1 MSDPRPTVGHVS
13 ETRYVQGSFEEL
25 GEPLRET
32 TFVVVDLETTGGTA
46 DGAGITEIGAVK
58 VRGGENLGEFSTL
71 VNPGTGIPPFIAVLT
86 GITNAMVYEAPRIE
100 SVLPS
105 FLEFAKGTVLVAHNA
120 PYDTGF
126 LKAACAVHDYPW
138 PAYRVVDTVQ
148 LARRVLIRDEVPNCK
163 LATLSRYFRTPN
175 EPCHRALADARAT
188 ADVLH
193 CLIGRV
199 GNQSVHTLPD
209 LIEFSRA
216 VSPVQRSKRHLA
228 DGIPAVPGVY
238 VFRDPRG
245 RPLYVGTSNNLATRV
260 RSYFTAAETRA
271 RISEM
276 LTAAERV
283 EAIECAHSLEAQV
296 RELRLIA
303 AHKPPY
309 NRRSKFPERV
319 TWLKLT
325 VEPYP
330 RLSLVKEL
338 RDDGASYLGP
348 FSSRR
353 TAELAMAAVHDAVPL
368 RRCSPRLSLRKTTP
382 ACALAE
388 MGRCPA
394 PCEHRISVEDYDGY
408 AETFREAVSGD
419 PARLLDRLLER
430 VGALAA
436 DQRYEDAATVRVR
449 LVAFLRAA
457 VRQQRLTNFTSLG
470 ELVAARPA
478 NGGWE
483 LSVVRHG
490 RLVAAGASPR
500 GAHPQPTLDALL
512 ASAETVSRGPGPTPC
527 ASAEETERILTW
539 VEQPDTRLVRT
550 DLGWASRVAGAERWR
565 GLLDRA
571 EAAASAADPYGER
584 GLGRPQHQPVRV
596 TA

>member
-1 MSDPRPTVGHVS
+1 MSDPGLSVCDVS
-13 ETRYVQGSFEEL
+13 GTRYVQGSFTEL

-58 VRGGENLGEFSTL
+58 VRGGEVLGEFSTL

-86 GITNAMVYEAPRIE
+86 GITDAMVYEAPTIE
-100 SVLPS
+100 AVLPS
-105 FLEFAKGTVLVAHNA
+105 FLEFAKGSVLVAHNA

-126 LKAACAVHDYPW
+126 LKAACAVHGYSW

-148 LARRVLIRDEVPNCK
+148 LARRVLIRDEVPNCRLST
-163 LATLSRYFRTPN
+163 LARYFRTPN

-193 CLIGRV
+193 CLIERV

-216 VSPVQRSKRHLA
+216 VSPVQRTKRHLA
-228 DGIPAVPGVY
+228 EGIPAVPGVY
-238 VFRDPRG
+238 VFRDARG
-245 RPLYVGTSNNLATRV
+245 RPLYVGTSNNLASRV

-319 TWLKLT
+319 TWLRLT

-353 TAELAMAAVHDAVPL
+353 TAEYAMAAVHDAVPL
-368 RRCSPRLSLRKTTP
+368 RQCSPRLSLRTTTP

-394 PCEHRISVEDYDGY
+394 PCEHRISVADYEVY
-408 AETFREAVSGD
+408 AQTFREAVSGD
-419 PARLLDRLLER
+419 PARLLNRLLER
-430 VGALAA
+430 VGALAGA
-436 DQRYEDAATVRVR
+436 QRYEDAATVRVR
-449 LVAFLRAA
+449 LVAFLRTA
-457 VRQQRLTNFTSLG
+457 VRQQRLTNFTSIG
-470 ELVAARPA
+470 ELVAARPS

-483 LSVVRHG
+483 ISVVRRG
-490 RLVAAGASPR
+490 RLVAAGVSPP

-512 ASAETVSRGPGPTPC
+512 ATAETVTPGPGPTPC
-527 ASAEETERILTW
+527 ASAEETERILAW

-550 DLGWASRVAGAERWR
+550 DLGWSCRVAGAERWR
-565 GLLDRA
+565 GLLHRA
-571 EAAASAADPYGER
+571 EAAAAAADPYGER
-584 GLGRPQHQPVRV
+584 GLPRTTHQPVRV